1 MNNYESVSAFV
12 NENEKLKQQIKRLK
26 YALYIAL
33 FLLFSCSL
41 SIWFNESRNA
51 VKMAN
56 SEEISTGAI
65 RDISHH
71 CIVSEF
77 AKIDSLSSVALSDS
91 MALSVIKEFDIQH
104 PYIVLAQMKIESGNY
119 QSKLANSNNNYFGM
133 RHPAQR
139 LTVSLGNK
147 NGYARYRNW
156 AYSILDYAL
165 WQRRYTWNLTE
176 EEYLTKLS
184 NTYAEDP
191 NYISKVKNIAKNL
204 ENEK

>member
-1 MNNYESVSAFV
+1 MRNSDVISWV
-12 NENEKLKQQIKRLK
+12 NENEVLKRRLK
-26 YALYIAL
+26 YLKIVCAIAIIS
-33 FLLFSCSL
+33 LFSFIIVLCTTQ
-41 SIWFNESRNA
+41 WTNT

-56 SEEISTGAI
+56 REKIKADTVFI
-65 RDISHH
+65 MPRR
-71 CIVSEF
+71 CIVEELSRL
-77 AKIDSLSSVALSDS
+77 DSLSSISPSDSTALSFIEES
-91 MALSVIKEFDIQH
+91 GIQH
-104 PYIVLAQMKIESGNY
+104 PYIALAQMKIESGNY
-119 QSKLANSNNNYFGM
+119 QSNIAKVNNNYFGM

-165 WQRRYTWNLTE
+165 WQRRYAWNLTE

-191 NYISKVKNIAKNL
+191 NYMPKVKNIAKNL

>member
-1 MNNYESVSAFV
+1 MRNSDVISWI
-12 NENEKLKQQIKRLK
+12 NENEVLKRRLK
-26 YALYIAL
+26 HLKITSAVVII
-33 FLLFSCSL
+33 LLFSSIIVLCTTQWTNAAKTANRGEIKIGATSIVPQRCVAEQLVSL
-41 SIWFNESRNA
+41 D
-51 VKMAN
+51 
-56 SEEISTGAI
+56 T
-65 RDISHH
+65 
-71 CIVSEF
+71 
-77 AKIDSLSSVALSDS
+77 LSSISLSDS
-91 MALSVIKEFDIQH
+91 TALAFIEESDIQH

-119 QSKLANSNNNYFGM
+119 QSNIAKKNNNYFGM

-165 WQRRYTWNLTE
+165 WQRRYAWNLTE

-191 NYISKVKNIAKNL
+191 NYTTKVKNIAKNL

>member
-1 MNNYESVSAFV
+1 MRNSDVVSWV
-12 NENEKLKQQIKRLK
+12 NENEVLKRRLK
-26 YALYIAL
+26 YLKIVCAIAL
-33 FLLFSCSL
+33 ILLFSFIVVLCTTQ
-41 SIWFNESRNA
+41 WTNA
-51 VKMAN
+51 VKTGN
-56 SEEISTGAI
+56 RGEIKTDTFFVVTQRHIVEELV
-65 RDISHH
+65 RL
-71 CIVSEF
+71 
-77 AKIDSLSSVALSDS
+77 DSLSSISPSDS
-91 MALSVIKEFDIQH
+91 TALAFIEKSDIQH

-119 QSKLANSNNNYFGM
+119 KSNIAKTNNNYFGM

-165 WQRRYTWNLTE
+165 WQRRYAWNLTE

-191 NYISKVKNIAKNL
+191 NYIAKVKNIAKNL

>member
-51 VKMAN
+51 VKTAN
-56 SEEISTGAI
+56 SAEISEGIICTPA
-65 RDISHH
+65 RQN
-71 CIVSEF
+71 IVSEL
-77 AKIDSLSSVALSDS
+77 ARIDSLSLVTVSDS
-91 MALSVIKEFDIQH
+91 ASLTIIKELDIQH

-119 QSKLANSNNNYFGM
+119 QSNLANSNNNYFGM
-133 RHPAQR
+133 RHPTQR
-139 LTVSLGNK
+139 LTVSLGSK

-176 EEYLTKLS
+176 KEYLTKLS

-191 NYISKVKNIAKNL
+191 NYTTKVKNIAKNL

>member
-1 MNNYESVSAFV
+1 MRKTDFICWV
-12 NENEKLKQQIKRLK
+12 NENVILKRRFKRLK
-26 YALYIAL
+26 IAFGMALI
-33 FLLFSCSL
+33 LLFSCVVGL
-41 SIWFNESRNA
+41 CTAENTKAAKTPDR
-51 VKMAN
+51 
-56 SEEISTGAI
+56 EEIKTDTVFVMTQRS
-65 RDISHH
+65 
-71 CIVSEF
+71 IVEEL
-77 AKIDSLSSVALSDS
+77 ARLDSLSSISPSDS
-91 MALSVIKEFDIQH
+91 AALAFIEGSDIQH

-119 QSKLANSNNNYFGM
+119 QSNIAKVNNNYFGM
-133 RHPAQR
+133 RQPAQR

-165 WQRRYTWNLTE
+165 WQRRYAWNLTE

-191 NYISKVKNIAKNL
+191 NYITKVQNIAKNL

>member
-1 MNNYESVSAFV
+1 
-12 NENEKLKQQIKRLK
+12 
-26 YALYIAL
+26 
-33 FLLFSCSL
+33 
-41 SIWFNESRNA
+41 
-51 VKMAN
+51 MAN
-56 SEEISTGAI
+56 SGEISTDTI
-65 RDISHH
+65 CIISRPH
-71 CIVSEF
+71 IVSEL
-77 AKIDSLSSVALSDS
+77 AKIDSLSGVALSDS

-119 QSKLANSNNNYFGM
+119 QSNLANSNNNYFGM
-133 RHPAQR
+133 RHPTQR

-165 WQRRYTWNLTE
+165 WQRRYAWNLTE
-176 EEYLTKLS
+176 KEYLTKLS

-191 NYISKVKNIAKNL
+191 NYITKVKNIAKNL